1 MSGGKGSWE
10 CCTPDGKCQQGPGCP
25 AGTVFGQPTV
35 WARPECVDRLRRVQ
49 LAAQPKPEA
58 ERGVLAAVL
67 WGVVKGAVLFFVV
80 VGMVFTGM
88 VVVEASAPVVKTVKV
103 VV

>member
-1 MSGGKGSWE
+1 MSGAGNWG
-10 CCTPDGKCQQGPGCP
+10 CCTPDGRCQQGPGCP
-25 AGTVFGQPTV
+25 AGTVFGQPPAQ
-35 WARPECVDRLRRVQ
+35 ARPECVDRLRRVQ

-58 ERGVLAAVL
+58 ERGVLTAVL
-67 WGVVKGAVLFFVV
+67 WGVVKGGLLAFAV

-88 VVVEASAPVVKTVKV
+88 VVVEASAPVAKTVRV

>member
-1 MSGGKGSWE
+1 
-10 CCTPDGKCQQGPGCP
+10 
-25 AGTVFGQPTV
+25 
-35 WARPECVDRLRRVQ
+35 VQ

-67 WGVVKGAVLFFVV
+67 WAVLKGAVWAFAAAGV
-80 VGMVFTGM
+80 VFTGM
-88 VVVEASAPVVKTVKV
+88 VVVEASAPVAKTVRV